1 MIAKEFLNRAYRI
14 DSRINNKYEQ
24 LERLKALASS
34 VSMNYGGEAVSHSRK
49 TDTLEN
55 NIIRIIEAA
64 HELDEQ
70 IDMLVSVKQEIQQ
83 VIDLVADP
91 DCRVLLEMRYL
102 CMKRWQDIGVK
113 MELGRTQ
120 TYNLH
125 MKSLAMVETVLRTM
139 EAQHGKE

>member
-1 MIAKEFLNRAYRI
+1 MMAKEFLNRAYRI
-14 DSRINNKYEQ
+14 DCRINNKCEQ

-34 VSMNYGGEAVSHSRK
+34 ASMNYGGAQVSHSRK
-49 TDTLEN
+49 TDALEN
-55 NIIRIIEAA
+55 NILHIIEAE

-70 IDMLVSVKQEIQQ
+70 IDMLIDMKKEIQQ

-102 CMKRWQDIGVK
+102 CMKRWQDIGAT

-120 TYNLH
+120 TYKLH
-125 MKSLAMVETVLRTM
+125 MKALAMVETVLRTM
-139 EAQHGKE
+139 EAQHG

>member
-1 MIAKEFLNRAYRI
+1 MMAKEFLNRAYRI
-14 DSRINNKYEQ
+14 DCRINSKNEQ
-24 LERLKALASS
+24 LQRLRSLASS
-34 VSMNYGGEAVSHSRK
+34 TSMNYGGEQVTHSRK

-55 NIIRIIEAA
+55 NILRIIEAE

-70 IDMLVSVKQEIQQ
+70 IDTLIEVKKEIQQ

-102 CMKRWQDIGVK
+102 CMKRWQDIGVT

-125 MKSLAMVETVLRTM
+125 MKALAMVETVLRTM
-139 EAQHGKE
+139 EAQHG